1 MLFQN
6 NMPEDLYRVDLQ
18 SVPGSSLYRLIHEFT
33 SMDRSIGDRPREGY
47 LLDYKEDFSDR
58 FLRSV
63 AAFANTFGG
72 LLIVGATELDGRPEK
87 LIGVSV
93 RGELKTKIAGMIA
106 SNLFPCPQFEI
117 AECELPTDAQRKL
130 AVVRVR
136 ETTEICL
143 LAKKG
148 EPHPV
153 YVRNEDQ
160 SPPADASQLRA
171 LLDRKSKNKTPATDI
186 ESRLVPIRNRLNV
199 TVGAGTSP
207 RTRSET
213 CFRLIACP
221 YAHRPM
227 PLDLAM
233 ERKFS
238 EIASAPL
245 LPGLQTLVDR
255 KEAAVEFSRWR
266 DWYEMRF
273 LDTPYDYERSWHVFT
288 SGEIGFVTQ
297 VRWPVTGSDT
307 LWSLYDI
314 ALDISN
320 LAKVARQFW
329 SYTGYFGAFRLDA
342 DLQVRGLKLQMNS
355 QGFAPLFYERLQG
368 SLFFPL
374 DHTAIPVTT
383 GNSQTSA
390 QAQADFTYPDL
401 QESLSDGVGIILNQL
416 LRCMGYSADL
426 DKLRRTLSHM
436 TTDSSLPID
445 LLTQ

>member
-1 MLFQN
+1 MAD
-6 NMPEDLYRVDLQ
+6 DLYRVNLQ
-18 SVPGSSLYRLIHEFT
+18 SIPGSSLYRLIHEFT
-33 SMDRSIGDRPREGY
+33 SMERPIDDRPREGY
-47 LLDYKEDFSDR
+47 LLDYKEDVSDR

-72 LLIVGATELDGRPEK
+72 LLIVGVTEKDGRPGT
-87 LIGVSV
+87 LAGVSV
-93 RGELKTKIAGMIA
+93 QGEWKTKIASMIA
-106 SNLFPCPQFEI
+106 ANLFPCPQFEI
-117 AECELPTDAQRKL
+117 AECALPTDAGRKL
-130 AVVRVR
+130 SVVRVQ
-136 ETTEICL
+136 ETPEICL

-160 SPPADASQLRA
+160 SVPADASQLRA
-171 LLDRKSKNKTPATDI
+171 LLDRKSKNKTPAAEI
-186 ESRLVPIRNRLNV
+186 ESRLVPIRNRLSV

-213 CFRLIACP
+213 YFRLIVCP

-227 PLDLAM
+227 PLDLAA

-238 EIASAPL
+238 EITSAPL
-245 LPGLQTLVDR
+245 LPGLQTLVDH
-255 KEAAVEFSRWR
+255 KEGTVEFSRWR

-273 LDTPYDYERSWHVFT
+273 LDKAHDYERSWQVFT

-329 SYTGYFGAFRLDA
+329 AYTGYFGAFRLDA

-355 QGFAPLFYERLQG
+355 QGFGPLFYERLQG

-374 DHTAIPVTT
+374 DRTAIPVTT

-401 QESLSDGVGIILNQL
+401 QQSLSEAIGIILNQL
-416 LRCMGYSADL
+416 LRCMGCSADL
-426 DKLRRTLSHM
+426 EKLRRTLSHI
-436 TTDSSLPID
+436 TRDSSLPID